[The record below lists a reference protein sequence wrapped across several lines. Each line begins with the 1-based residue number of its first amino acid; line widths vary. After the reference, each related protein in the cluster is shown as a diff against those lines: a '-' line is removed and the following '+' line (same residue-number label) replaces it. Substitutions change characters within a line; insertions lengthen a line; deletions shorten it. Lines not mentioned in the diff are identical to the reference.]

1 MLHLTK
7 ANSFSS
13 IIYVKLIVP
22 WRCLITFEEC
32 WRTPYVLKSMLNATE
47 TREIHYS
54 IEVNLLITQG
64 LGQVEKGINN
74 INGQLKGAESP
85 WEIVKSC

>member
-1 MLHLTK
+1 
-7 ANSFSS
+7 
-13 IIYVKLIVP
+13 
-22 WRCLITFEEC
+22 
-32 WRTPYVLKSMLNATE
+32 MLNATE
-47 TREIHYS
+47 TREIYYS